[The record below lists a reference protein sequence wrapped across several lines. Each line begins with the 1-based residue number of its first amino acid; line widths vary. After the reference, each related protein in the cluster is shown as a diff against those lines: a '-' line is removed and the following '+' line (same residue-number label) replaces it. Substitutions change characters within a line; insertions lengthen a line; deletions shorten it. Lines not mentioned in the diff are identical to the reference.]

1 MFQKFPTK
9 EPFVEF
15 TGFSNFVSKGFDQ
28 SKLFETKFE
37 KPVNSTN
44 GSLFQIPNFPPYPP
58 ISMFILSKFCFLKP
72 KTLQTTLIWGDRGF
86 YTEKEIFYFV
96 TNLWNCVKF
105 LKHKG

>member
-37 KPVNSTN
+37 RPVNSTN
-44 GSLFQIPNFPPYPP
+44 GSLFQIPNFPLYPP
-58 ISMFILSKFCFLKP
+58 IRFSILSPICG
-72 KTLQTTLIWGDRGF
+72 I
-86 YTEKEIFYFV
+86 V
-96 TNLWNCVKF
+96 
-105 LKHKG
+105 